1 MAPPSPV
8 DLEFE
13 LDTAPE
19 DAPLLDSE
27 RPEDDAASDS
37 DSLYSH
43 PDRGSN
49 IRRWGV
55 RTPRRIVILVAV
67 IKFLIV
73 LSAMLLLVPYAR
85 LLEDAFCHA
94 YYKDTSSEIIEEMK
108 CKVDEI
114 QSRMG
119 FFFGW
124 SGLVSSMLG
133 TEPENH
139 SPNLALC

>member
-8 DLEFE
+8 DMEFE
-13 LDTAPE
+13 LDTAP
-19 DAPLLDSE
+19 DAPLLDSDE
-27 RPEDDAASDS
+27 RPEEDAASDS

-43 PDRGSN
+43 PDRGSS

-73 LSAMLLLVPYAR
+73 LSGMLLLVPYAR

-124 SGLVSSMLG
+124 SGLVSSVLG

-139 SPNLALC
+139 SPNPTLC